1 MAQFTRQL
9 TIPQFEAMFPTDDA
23 CKAYLTA
30 RRWPE
35 GVRCPRCGSDAAY
48 ALPTRPF
55 HWQCHACSA
64 NKAGYRF
71 SVLVGTIFE
80 NSNIGMRKW
89 FQVIYMMLTS
99 KKGVAALEIQRTM
112 GFGSYET
119 ALYMTHR
126 IRAAL
131 ADPEFR
137 QLMGI
142 VEVDETYVG
151 GKDGNRHA
159 DKKQE
164 GRGTAGKLPVIGA
177 VSRKGTVVARCLASV
192 TQETASEFIRQ
203 AVSEKVDLV
212 ATDESGVYARLN
224 QTGVPHASVNH
235 SRGEYV
241 RGNVHTQTIDGFW
254 SLLKRGIM
262 GTFHNVSAKY
272 LPLYVA
278 EFEWRYNNRTTQ
290 DIFGAAIARC

>member
-1 MAQFTRQL
+1 MAQFTPQM
-9 TIPQFEAMFPTDDA
+9 TIPEFEGMFPTDEA

-35 GVRCPRCGSDAAY
+35 GVRCPRCANDKVWELKA
-48 ALPTRPF
+48 RPY
-55 HWQCHACSA
+55 HWQCAKC
-64 NKAGYRF
+64 GPRDYRF
-71 SVLVGTIFE
+71 SVTVGTIFE
-80 NSNIGMRKW
+80 NSNVPLRKW

-119 ALYMTHR
+119 AHYMCHR

-131 ADPEFR
+131 VDPEFR
-137 QLMGI
+137 RLMGI

-151 GKDGNRHA
+151 GENSNRHM
-159 DKKQE
+159 DKRQE

-177 VSRKGTVVARCLASV
+177 VSRKGTVVARCLSNV

-212 ATDESGVYARLN
+212 ATDESGVYARLAK
-224 QTGVPHASVNH
+224 TGMPHASVNH

-278 EFEWRYNNRTTQ
+278 EFEWRYNNRATQ

>member
-1 MAQFTRQL
+1 MAQFTRQM
-9 TIPQFEAMFPTDDA
+9 TIPEFEALFPSDDA

-35 GVRCPRCGSDAAY
+35 GVRCPRCGDDRSY
-48 ALPTRPF
+48 PLSTRPF

-71 SVLVGTIFE
+71 SVLVGTVFE
-80 NSNIGMRKW
+80 NSNIGMRRW

-151 GKDGNRHA
+151 GENHNRHA

-164 GRGTAGKLPVIGA
+164 GRGTAGKFPVIGA
-177 VSRKGTVVARCLASV
+177 VSRKGTVVARCLSNI

-212 ATDESGVYARLN
+212 ATDESGCYARLAK
-224 QTGVPHASVNH
+224 TGLPH
-235 SRGEYV
+235 
-241 RGNVHTQTIDGFW
+241 
-254 SLLKRGIM
+254 
-262 GTFHNVSAKY
+262 
-272 LPLYVA
+272 
-278 EFEWRYNNRTTQ
+278 
-290 DIFGAAIARC
+290 